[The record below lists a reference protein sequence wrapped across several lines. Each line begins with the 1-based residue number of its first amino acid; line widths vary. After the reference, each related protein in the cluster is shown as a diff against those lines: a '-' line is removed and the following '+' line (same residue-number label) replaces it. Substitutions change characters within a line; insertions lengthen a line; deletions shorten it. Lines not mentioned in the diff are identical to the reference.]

1 MVAELEK
8 QLHRLLIELCQTDD
22 SSIGLDT
29 ELLLSGL
36 LDSMGVIRLASE
48 IENITGTEVSPIDV
62 TIENFE
68 SLRAILTYINNKMDK

>member
-1 MVAELEK
+1 MVVELEE
-8 QLHRLLIELCQTDD
+8 RLLMLLSELCQADD

-36 LDSMGVIRLASE
+36 LDSIGVIRLASE
-48 IENITGTEVSPIDV
+48 IEKITGMEVPPIDV